1 MACLEICHSRKLDL
15 TYYPLFFQ
23 RKKGIMCYRPL
34 TRPSAMPLNF
44 SYSVATCIARLTIDA
59 RIIKLTYMHDSHM
72 HTDDF
77 ATKCHC
83 FELH

>member
-23 RKKGIMCYRPL
+23 RKKGIMCYCPL

-44 SYSVATCIARLTIDA
+44 SYSVATCIARLH
-59 RIIKLTYMHDSHM
+59 Y
-72 HTDDF
+72 
-77 ATKCHC
+77 
-83 FELH
+83 